1 MRSWV
6 SSAPPKIGRMSQSS
20 RASKPSK
27 SCEHSCQT
35 QSNTIVEYN
44 RTQLS
49 NCSVFWELPPL
60 LIDRI
65 FLEHSWKTFAPPLHW
80 RLVAVFEIY
89 YYEKVE
95 AGSIEG
101 VAFILS
107 SFISRR
113 KSNVGSVSRSTW
125 VQLHLLLEMERK
137 WPLGTNWKITS
148 QLRSKSKSQI
158 QYNLSLNYL
167 FQEPIHL
174 QFTVETVTVYGFWT
188 TGRSQSQSLKLPKT
202 LKVIKSL
209 AHIADEG
216 ES

>member
-80 RLVAVFEIY
+80 RLVVAVFDIH

-113 KSNVGSVSRSTW
+113 KSNVGSS
-125 VQLHLLLEMERK
+125 LE
-137 WPLGTNWKITS
+137 
-148 QLRSKSKSQI
+148 
-158 QYNLSLNYL
+158 
-167 FQEPIHL
+167 IHL
-174 QFTVETVTVYGFWT
+174 SPTSSSTGDGKKVT
-188 TGRSQSQSLKLPKT
+188 TGHKLENH
-202 LKVIKSL
+202 KSTE
-209 AHIADEG
+209 I
-216 ES
+216 